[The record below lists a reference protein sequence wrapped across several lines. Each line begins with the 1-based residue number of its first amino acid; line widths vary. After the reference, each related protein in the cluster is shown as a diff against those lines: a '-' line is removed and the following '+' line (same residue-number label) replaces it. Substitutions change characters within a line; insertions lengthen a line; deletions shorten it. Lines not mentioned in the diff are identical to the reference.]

1 MRNGRGDNYAGALPL
16 LDASDSEVVYNQF
29 DHWASHAAPRRHYDG
44 VEQLAQTPIHFKFTV
59 MLKSKIMVMPRDMR
73 IQV

>member
-1 MRNGRGDNYAGALPL
+1 MRDGRGEQLRRCTATFRCQWLG
-16 LDASDSEVVYNQF
+16 VVYNQF

-44 VEQLAQTPIHFKFTV
+44 VVQLAQTPIHFKFTA
-59 MLKSKIMVMPRDMR
+59 MLKSKIMVKPR